1 MQQYKVPKGYCN
13 DLIMSKTSK
22 IPGDVAMIK
31 RFENIAIRNNPDM
44 TLSELSQNHNNT
56 KNTRDKA
63 LKELS
68 QKYSN
73 AKKPT
78 DVAMIQLIKKHSN
91 TK

>member
-1 MQQYKVPKGYCN
+1 
-13 DLIMSKTSK
+13 MSKTSK